1 MMNQLPVE
9 QCRFC
14 GGRDIRVGWQSDALV
29 TFKRNGLLGNR
40 IKFLICGTCGAVLYQ
55 CVAEPHRF
63 PVNSM
68 YDYMKALQRQF
79 ETDSRLIQD
88 LNDEVNRT
96 YKVLSSRLAKEDR
109 KLLLRL
115 VDMED
120 HLRGQATLHSFTCG
134 YRLACGIHRE
144 LAEEPMYSFAK
155 EEEERACRKAQAN
168 DEDDTET

>member
-1 MMNQLPVE
+1 
-9 QCRFC
+9 
-14 GGRDIRVGWQSDALV
+14 
-29 TFKRNGLLGNR
+29 
-40 IKFLICGTCGAVLYQ
+40 
-55 CVAEPHRF
+55 
-63 PVNSM
+63 M

-79 ETDSRLIQD
+79 ETDSRFIQD

-96 YKVLSSRLAKEDR
+96 HRELSSRLAKEDR

-120 HLRGQATLHSFTCG
+120 HLRGHATLHSFTCG

-155 EEEERACRKAQAN
+155 EEEERACRKAQDQ
-168 DEDDTET
+168 DENNSPTDTPIQ

>member
-1 MMNQLPVE
+1 
-9 QCRFC
+9 
-14 GGRDIRVGWQSDALV
+14 
-29 TFKRNGLLGNR
+29 
-40 IKFLICGTCGAVLYQ
+40 
-55 CVAEPHRF
+55 
-63 PVNSM
+63 M

-120 HLRGQATLHSFTCG
+120 NLRGLATLHSFTCG
-134 YRLACGIHRE
+134 YRLACGIHKE

-168 DEDDTET
+168 DENDTET